1 MKLKIKIKVL
11 TNGCVPV
18 SLSKGDWID
27 LRAAKQITEIKPP
40 VSDLKNGVVRFNYL
54 MVPLGVAMQL
64 PKGFEAYIVARSSL
78 FKNKGFVVAN
88 SIGIIDNS
96 YCGDTDEW
104 KLPVIAFEPMHID
117 IGERLAQFR
126 IQLSQKASF
135 TAKLKWLFYSGI
147 KFIIVDD
154 LENKDR
160 GGFGSTGTK

>member
-27 LRAAKQITEIKPP
+27 LRAAATFSGIKPP
-40 VSDLKNGVVRFNYL
+40 FEKDGLVRFNYL

-64 PKGFEAYIVARSSL
+64 PKGFEAHIVARSSL
-78 FKNKGFVVAN
+78 FKNKGFIVAN
-88 SIGIIDNS
+88 SIGIIDNT
-96 YCGDTDEW
+96 YCGNNDEW
-104 KLPVIAFEPMHID
+104 KLPVIAFESMHID

-135 TAKLKWLFYSGI
+135 TAKLKWLFCSGI